1 MTKYPFSFEMDY
13 TYKELFVSADIY
25 MFDKDTFTFC
35 MGKICI
41 PLGVKFVASRLSRI
55 EKTFGKHQFMMCKLR
70 IDEAF
75 ENYKQSKNK
84 KDEENN
90 VQ

>member
-1 MTKYPFSFEMDY
+1 MAKYTFNFEIDF
-13 TYKELFVSADIY
+13 TYKELFVSADIL
-25 MFDKDTFTFC
+25 FVDKDTICFN

-41 PLGVKFVASRLSRI
+41 PLSVKFVASRLSRI
-55 EKTFGKHQFMMCKLR
+55 DKRFGERQFMMCKLR

-84 KDEENN
+84 KNEENN
-90 VQ
+90 V

>member
-1 MTKYPFSFEMDY
+1 MAKYTFNFEIDY
-13 TYKELFVSADIY
+13 TYKQLFVSADISF
-25 MFDKDTFTFC
+25 MDKDTICFM
-35 MGKICI
+35 MGEICI
-41 PLGVKFVASRLSRI
+41 PLSTSFVASRLSRI
-55 EKTFGKHQFMMCKLR
+55 DKRFGGRQFMMCKLR

-84 KDEENN
+84 KDEKNN

>member
-1 MTKYPFSFEMDY
+1 MAKYSVSFEIDY
-13 TYKELFVSADIY
+13 TYRQLFVSADISF
-25 MFDKDTFTFC
+25 MDEDTICFM
-35 MGKICI
+35 MGTICI
-41 PLGVKFVASRLSRI
+41 PLSVSFVASRLSRI
-55 EKTFGKHQFMMCKLR
+55 ERRFGDHQFMMCKLR

-75 ENYKQSKNK
+75 EKYKQSKNK

>member
-1 MTKYPFSFEMDY
+1 MAKYSVNYEIAY
-13 TYKELFVSADIY
+13 TYKQLFVYSDISF
-25 MFDKDTFTFC
+25 MDKDTICFI
-35 MGKICI
+35 MGTICI
-41 PLGVKFVASRLSRI
+41 PLSVSFVASRLSRF
-55 EKTFGKHQFMMCKLR
+55 KRRLGDLQFMKCKLR

-75 ENYKQSKNK
+75 EKYKQSKNK

>member
-1 MTKYPFSFEMDY
+1 MAKYSVSFEIDY
-13 TYKELFVSADIY
+13 TYKQLFVSADISF
-25 MFDKDTFTFC
+25 MDKDTICFM
-35 MGKICI
+35 MGTKCI
-41 PLGVKFVASRLSRI
+41 PLSVSFVASRLSRI
-55 EKTFGKHQFMMCKLR
+55 EKRFGDLQFMMCKLR

-75 ENYKQSKNK
+75 EKYKQSKNK